1 MKGFRLDYVVDLT
14 GDPKKDNP
22 AFDGHYVV
30 NGAAVLLGGIT
41 GASAAVF
48 EASNDADGN
57 TIVGDGS
64 SVPITGVGIV
74 HGGERIFINLASV
87 TDPFSVSVGGQTYT
101 IDQQPGGSVLVDGIV
116 NDTAIV
122 ISTANGFDSLAITY
136 ELGDAFALTGV
147 GSAVF
152 DPGAQVN
159 FDVPVDLVDADGDA
173 TRAALSLTLL
183 PGGDL
188 PPVADDETD
197 ITNEN
202 TPLNVAAPGV
212 LDGDVDVDGDVL
224 SVTQFTVA
232 GDATIHPAGT
242 AAVIAGV
249 GSLTISADGSYS
261 FVPAADFSGAVPIAT
276 YTVSDSTLTDEGTL
290 TLTVNPV
297 SNLPP
302 GLDLDAN
309 NSNGGGSD
317 YTSTFTIGG
326 SAIPIADIDVTIT
339 DPDSTTI
346 ASARIS
352 MIANGQIPPNDTL
365 SISGTLPDGITAS
378 ANDPATGVLTLTGAA
393 SIADYQAALQQVVLS
408 TADPFFNADRIISVT
423 VNDGANTSNTAQ
435 TFMHVVGAPAGFT
448 ATDVN
453 DLSQLLDANFEPTS
467 ALADSARFA
476 QTGSNVPL
484 QVGLN
489 SAVGGGN
496 LQNVA
501 ILTGAD
507 TPATSTCIAEPRC
520 AAIRLQDRPAHADGA
535 HVALRGLRR
544 LVDGFVNEFLGTLI
558 QWRFVSY
565 MSAIGTKRTCRFA
578 LQMSAFWG

>member
-1 MKGFRLDYVVDLT
+1 M
-14 GDPKKDNP
+14 
-22 AFDGHYVV
+22 
-30 NGAAVLLGGIT
+30 
-41 GASAAVF
+41 
-48 EASNDADGN
+48 
-57 TIVGDGS
+57 
-64 SVPITGVGIV
+64 
-74 HGGERIFINLASV
+74 
-87 TDPFSVSVGGQTYT
+87 
-101 IDQQPGGSVLVDGIV
+101 LVDGIV

-136 ELGDAFALTGV
+136 ESGDAFALTGV

-183 PGGDL
+183 PAGDS

-202 TPLNVAAPGV
+202 TPLNVAVPGV
-212 LDGDVDVDGDVL
+212 LDGDVDVDGDAL

-276 YTVSDSTLTDEGTL
+276 YTVSDGTLTDEGTL

-352 MIANGQIPPNDTL
+352 MIANGQVPPNDTP

-378 ANDPATGVLTLTGAA
+378 AYDPATGVLTLTGAA

-476 QTGSNVPL
+476 QTGSDVPV

-558 QWRFVSY
+558 QWRFVS
-565 MSAIGTKRTCRFA
+565 GTKRTCRFA